1 MAGMREFARF
11 FKALSEPIR
20 LRILL
25 LLTKGE
31 LSVKDLTRALGLPQS
46 TVSRHLSQLRV
57 AGWVEDRRDGVK
69 VYYSLVKSGIDI
81 QRRLLFLLE
90 KELYEVPQVQQDFD
104 RLAGT
109 GKPAKAATADKP
121 SILPDRSYR

>member
-1 MAGMREFARF
+1 MREFARF

-31 LSVKDLTRALGLPQS
+31 LSVKDLTRALDLPQS

-57 AGWVEDRRDGVK
+57 A
-69 VYYSLVKSGIDI
+69 
-81 QRRLLFLLE
+81 
-90 KELYEVPQVQQDFD
+90 
-104 RLAGT
+104 
-109 GKPAKAATADKP
+109 
-121 SILPDRSYR
+121 